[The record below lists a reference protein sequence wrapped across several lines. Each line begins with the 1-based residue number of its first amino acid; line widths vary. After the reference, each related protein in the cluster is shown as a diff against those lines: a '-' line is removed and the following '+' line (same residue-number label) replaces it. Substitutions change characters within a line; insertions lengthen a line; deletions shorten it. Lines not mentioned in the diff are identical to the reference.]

1 MAAHARSQH
10 NGFRHIEI
18 YGIAMSSIEEKFLE
32 TFGEEPDLVAA
43 APGRVNLI
51 GEHIDYSEG
60 FVLPFAIKDRT
71 MVAARKRDDST
82 VRVASAQRR
91 NKIVTVD
98 IADVKPG
105 LKGEW
110 ERYALG
116 VLWSMGVTPG
126 VDLMI
131 DGHVPLGAGLS
142 SSAALECSVATAM
155 NHLFDMGFNLEELA
169 RLTQKAEN
177 QYVGVPCGIMDQS
190 VSLMATNGFALLL
203 DCRDLSTRNIP
214 FDVASHGLELLIIDT
229 QAHHALTDGGYAERR
244 ASCESVAAK
253 LHVKSMRELTITQLD
268 SSRDLLSETE
278 YIRARHAI
286 TEMKRVLDCVEA
298 LSSGDFVKV
307 GQLLNQSHLS
317 LRDDYNVSCPELNAA
332 VEASL
337 VAGALGSRMVGGGFG
352 GSAIALIQASKT
364 SETIGVVEKAFA
376 DKKFKAPRFFTSLP
390 SQGAELLS
398 RR

>member
-1 MAAHARSQH
+1 
-10 NGFRHIEI
+10 
-18 YGIAMSSIEEKFLE
+18 MSSIEEKFLE

-82 VRVASAQRR
+82 VRIASAQRR
-91 NKIVTVD
+91 SKIVTVD
-98 IADVKPG
+98 ISEVRPG

-116 VLWSMGVTPG
+116 VLWSMGVKSG
-126 VDLMI
+126 VDLLI

-190 VSLMATNGFALLL
+190 VSLMASRGFALLL
-203 DCRDLSTRNIP
+203 YCRDLSTRNIP

-244 ASCESVAAK
+244 ASCEAVAAK
-253 LHVKSMRELTITQLD
+253 LSVKSMRELTMAQLD
-268 SSRDLLSETE
+268 SGRATLSETE

-286 TEMKRVLDCVEA
+286 TEMKRVLDCVDA
-298 LSSGDFVKV
+298 LGSGDFVKV
-307 GQLLNQSHLS
+307 GQLINESHRS
-317 LRDDYNVSCPELNAA
+317 LRDDYTVSCPELDTA

-352 GSAIALIQASKT
+352 GSAIALIEVAKT
-364 SETIGVVEKAFA
+364 SQTISAIEKAFA

-390 SQGAELLS
+390 SQGAELIS
-398 RR
+398 RG

>member
-1 MAAHARSQH
+1 
-10 NGFRHIEI
+10 
-18 YGIAMSSIEEKFLE
+18 MSSIESKFLE
-32 TFGEEPDLVAA
+32 TFGEEPDLIAA

-71 MVAARKRDDST
+71 FAAIRKRDDSM
-82 VRVASAQRR
+82 VRVVSAQRR

-98 IADVKPG
+98 INAVKPG

-116 VLWSMGVTPG
+116 VLWSMGVKTG

-142 SSAALECSVATAM
+142 SSAALECSVATAV
-155 NHLFDMGFNLEELA
+155 NHLFDLGLSLEDLA
-169 RLTQKAEN
+169 RITQKAEN

-190 VSLMATNGFALLL
+190 VSLMATNGSALLL

-214 FDVASHGLELLIIDT
+214 FDVASSGLELLIIDT

-253 LHVKSMRELTITQLD
+253 LSVKSMRELTMAQLE
-268 SSRDLLSETE
+268 SSKNLLSDVEF
-278 YIRARHAI
+278 IRARHAVS
-286 TEMKRVLDCVEA
+286 EMQRVLNCVEA
-298 LSSGDFVKV
+298 LSQADFVKV
-307 GQLLNQSHLS
+307 GELINQSHIS
-317 LRDDYNVSCPELNAA
+317 LRDDYTVSCPELDTA
-332 VEASL
+332 VDASL
-337 VAGALGSRMVGGGFG
+337 AAGALGSRMVGGGFG
-352 GSAIALIQASKT
+352 GSAIALIEASKT
-364 SETIGVVEKAFA
+364 SETIKAIEKAFA

-390 SQGAELLS
+390 SQGAEVIS

>member
-1 MAAHARSQH
+1 MSQ
-10 NGFRHIEI
+10 IEK
-18 YGIAMSSIEEKFLE
+18 KFLE

-51 GEHIDYSEG
+51 GEHIDYSDG

-71 MVAARKRDDST
+71 LVAARKRGDST
-82 VRVASAQRR
+82 VRIASAQRR

-98 IADVKPG
+98 IAKVKPG

-116 VLWSMGVTPG
+116 VLWALGVKEG
-126 VDLMI
+126 VDVLI

-155 NHLFDMGFNLEELA
+155 NHLFDLGFNLEELA

-190 VSLMATNGFALLL
+190 VSLMATQGSALLL
-203 DCRDLSTRNIP
+203 DCRDLSTKNIP
-214 FDVASHGLELLIIDT
+214 FDVASSGLELLIIDT
-229 QAHHALTDGGYAERR
+229 QAHHALTDGGYAQRR
-244 ASCESVAAK
+244 ASCESVVAN
-253 LHVKSMRELTITQLD
+253 LGIKSLRELTMENLEN
-268 SSRDLLSETE
+268 SRDLLTETE
-278 YIRARHAI
+278 FVRARHAV
-286 TEMKRVLDCVEA
+286 TEMKRVLDCVQA
-298 LSSGDFVKV
+298 LSDSNFARV
-307 GQLLNQSHLS
+307 GELINQSHVS
-317 LRDDYNVSCPELNAA
+317 LRDDYTVSCPELDTAVDAA
-332 VEASL
+332 LA
-337 VAGALGSRMVGGGFG
+337 AGALGARMVGGGFG

-364 SETIGVVEKAFA
+364 TETIKTIEKAFSN
-376 DKKFKAPRFFTSLP
+376 KSFKPPRFFTSLP
-390 SQGAELLS
+390 SQGAELIS

>member
-1 MAAHARSQH
+1 MSQ
-10 NGFRHIEI
+10 IEK
-18 YGIAMSSIEEKFLE
+18 KFLE
-32 TFGEEPDLVAA
+32 TFGAEPDLVAA

-51 GEHIDYSEG
+51 GEHIDYSDG

-71 MVAARKRDDST
+71 LVAARKRNDSA
-82 VRVASAQRR
+82 VRIASAQRR

-98 IADVKPG
+98 ISKVKPG

-116 VLWSMGVTPG
+116 VLWALGVKKG
-126 VDLMI
+126 VDLLI

-155 NHLFDMGFNLEELA
+155 NHLFDLGFNLDELA

-177 QYVGVPCGIMDQS
+177 KYVGVPCGIMDQS
-190 VSLMATNGFALLL
+190 VSLMATQGSALLL
-203 DCRDLSTRNIP
+203 DCRDLSTKNIP
-214 FDVASHGLELLIIDT
+214 FDVASSGLELLIIDT

-244 ASCESVAAK
+244 ASCESVVAK
-253 LHVKSMRELTITQLD
+253 LGITSLRELTMEQLEK
-268 SSRDLLSETE
+268 SRGLLTETE
-278 YIRARHAI
+278 FVRARHAV
-286 TEMKRVLDCVEA
+286 TEMKRVLDCVQA
-298 LSSGDFVKV
+298 LSDSNFALV
-307 GQLLNQSHLS
+307 GELINQSHAS
-317 LRDDYNVSCPELNAA
+317 LRDDYTVSCPELDTAVDAA
-332 VEASL
+332 LA
-337 VAGALGSRMVGGGFG
+337 AGALGSRMVGGGFG

-364 SETIGVVEKAFA
+364 TETIKAIEKAFSNKA
-376 DKKFKAPRFFTSLP
+376 FKAPRFFTSLP

>member
-1 MAAHARSQH
+1 
-10 NGFRHIEI
+10 
-18 YGIAMSSIEEKFLE
+18 MSSIEEKFLE
-32 TFGEEPDLVAA
+32 TFGAEPDLVAA

-71 MVAARKRDDST
+71 WAAARKRDDSI
-82 VRVASAQRR
+82 VRIASVQRR

-98 IADVKPG
+98 IKDVKPG

-116 VLWSMGVTPG
+116 VLWSMGVTSG

-131 DGHVPLGAGLS
+131 DGHVSLGAGLS

-155 NHLFDMGFNLEELA
+155 NHLFDMGFSLEELA
-169 RLTQKAEN
+169 RLTQRAEN

-253 LHVKSMRELTITQLD
+253 LSIKSMRELTIEQLD
-268 SSRDLLSETE
+268 SSRHLITETE
-278 YIRARHAI
+278 YIRARHAV

-298 LSSGDFVKV
+298 LSVGEFVKV
-307 GQLLNQSHLS
+307 GQLINASHVS
-317 LRDDYNVSCPELNAA
+317 LRDDYTVSCPELDTA
-332 VEASL
+332 VDASL
-337 VAGALGSRMVGGGFG
+337 AAGAMGSRMVGGGFG

-364 SETIGVVEKAFA
+364 SQTIRAVEKAFA

-390 SQGAELLS
+390 SQGAELIS
-398 RR
+398 RG

>member
-1 MAAHARSQH
+1 MSA
-10 NGFRHIEI
+10 IE
-18 YGIAMSSIEEKFLE
+18 GKFLQ
-32 TFGEEPDLVAA
+32 TFGAEPDLIAA

-60 FVLPFAIKDRT
+60 LVLPFAIKDRT
-71 MVAARKRDDST
+71 FVAVRKRDDST
-82 VRVASAQRR
+82 VRIASVQRR

-105 LKGEW
+105 VKGEW

-116 VLWSMGVTPG
+116 VLWSMGVKSG

-142 SSAALECSVATAM
+142 SSAALECSVATAI
-155 NHLFDMGFNLEELA
+155 NHLFDMGFNLEQLA

-190 VSLMATNGFALLL
+190 VSLMATQGFALLL

-253 LHVKSMRELTITQLD
+253 LSVKSMRELTMSQLE
-268 SSRDLLSETE
+268 SSRDQITETE
-278 YIRARHAI
+278 YVRARHAV
-286 TEMKRVLDCVEA
+286 TEMKRVLDCVAA
-298 LSSGDFVKV
+298 LSVGDFVKV
-307 GQLLNQSHLS
+307 GQLINESHIS
-317 LRDDYNVSCPELNAA
+317 LRDDYTVSCPELDTA
-332 VEASL
+332 VEAAL
-337 VAGALGSRMVGGGFG
+337 AAGAMGSRMVGGGFG
-352 GSAIALIQASKT
+352 GSAIALIEASKT
-364 SETIGVVEKAFA
+364 TQTIKAVETAFA
-376 DKKFKAPRFFTSLP
+376 EKKFKAPRFFTSLP
-390 SQGAELLS
+390 SQGAELLA

>member
-1 MAAHARSQH
+1 
-10 NGFRHIEI
+10 
-18 YGIAMSSIEEKFLE
+18 MSSIEEKFLE

-60 FVLPFAIKDRT
+60 FVLPFAINNRT
-71 MVAARKRDDST
+71 LAAVRKRDDST
-82 VRVASAQRR
+82 VRIASAQRR
-91 NKIVTVD
+91 NKIVSVD

-116 VLWSMGVTPG
+116 VLWSMGVTSG
-126 VDLMI
+126 VDILI

-155 NHLFDMGFNLEELA
+155 NHLFNMGFSLEELA
-169 RLTQKAEN
+169 RLTQRAEN

-190 VSLMATNGFALLL
+190 VSLMATQGFALLL
-203 DCRDLSTRNIP
+203 DCRDLSTRNIS

-244 ASCESVAAK
+244 ASCESVATK
-253 LHVKSMRELTITQLD
+253 LTVKSMRELTMADLDAARDQITH
-268 SSRDLLSETE
+268 TE
-278 YIRARHAI
+278 YIRARHAVS
-286 TEMKRVLDCVEA
+286 EMKRVLDCVDA
-298 LSSGDFVKV
+298 LSIGDFAKV
-307 GQLLNQSHLS
+307 GELINQSHVS
-317 LRDDYNVSCPELNAA
+317 LRDDYTVSCPELDTA
-332 VEASL
+332 VDASL
-337 VAGALGSRMVGGGFG
+337 AAGAIGSRMVGGGFG
-352 GSAIALIQASKT
+352 GSAIALIEASQT
-364 SETIGVVEKAFA
+364 AQTIHAVESAFA

-390 SQGAELLS
+390 SQGAEILS

>member
-1 MAAHARSQH
+1 
-10 NGFRHIEI
+10 
-18 YGIAMSSIEEKFLE
+18 MSSIEEKFLE

-71 MVAARKRDDST
+71 LVAARKRDDST

-98 IADVKPG
+98 IKDVKPG

-116 VLWSMGVTPG
+116 VLWSMGVKSG
-126 VDLMI
+126 VDLLI

-203 DCRDLSTRNIP
+203 DCKDLSTRNIP

-253 LHVKSMRELTITQLD
+253 LHVKSMRELTIAQLD
-268 SSRDLLSETE
+268 SSRDQLSETQ

-298 LSSGDFVKV
+298 LSNGDFVNV
-307 GQLLNQSHLS
+307 GQLMNQSHHS
-317 LRDDYNVSCPELNAA
+317 LRDDYNVSCPELNTA

-337 VAGALGSRMVGGGFG
+337 AAGALGSRMVGGGFG

-364 SETIGVVEKAFA
+364 SETISVVEKAFA
-376 DKKFKAPRFFTSLP
+376 DKKFKTPRFFTSLP

>member
-1 MAAHARSQH
+1 
-10 NGFRHIEI
+10 
-18 YGIAMSSIEEKFLE
+18 MSSIEEKFLE

-71 MVAARKRDDST
+71 LVAARKRDDSI

-91 NKIVTVD
+91 NKIITVD
-98 IADVKPG
+98 INEVKPG

-116 VLWSMGVTPG
+116 VLWSMGVKSG
-126 VDLMI
+126 VDLLI

-155 NHLFDMGFNLEELA
+155 NHLFDMGFSLEELA

-253 LHVKSMRELTITQLD
+253 LGVKSMRELTREQLD
-268 SSRDLLSETE
+268 SSRDQLSESE
-278 YIRARHAI
+278 YIRARHAV

-298 LSSGDFVKV
+298 LASEDFTQV
-307 GQLLNQSHLS
+307 GQLLNQSHNS
-317 LRDDYNVSCPELNAA
+317 LRDDYTVSCPELDTA

-337 VAGALGSRMVGGGFG
+337 AAGALGARMVGGGFG
-352 GSAIALIQASKT
+352 GSAIALIQVSKT
-364 SETIGVVEKAFA
+364 SQTISAVEKAFA

-398 RR
+398 RG